1 MSHSLRFSFG
11 PFSLDVEGADLRKG
25 DERVAIRPKCFDLL
39 VYLIENAGRVVSKEE
54 LLDKIWSDVV
64 VNDATLNRTVTEL
77 RSVLGDDAD
86 DPKYVE
92 TVSRKGYKFIGE
104 VSGVPREAADMSV
117 EFVLVYND
125 REFPLHA
132 GEQLIGRGY
141 EVAIPLYGSATSRH
155 HARLVVGNGTVT
167 LQDLGS
173 RNGTFVNG
181 NRVVGS
187 IELRS
192 GDEIRIG
199 ADSLVLWSRTSPT
212 ASL

>member
-1 MSHSLRFSFG
+1 MKTPGSFSFG
-11 PFSLDVEGADLRKG
+11 PFTLDVEGAELRKG
-25 DERVAIRPKCFDLL
+25 NDKVPVRPKCFDLL
-39 VYLIENAGRVVSKEE
+39 VYLIENAGRVISKEE

-64 VNDATLNRTVTEL
+64 INDATLNRTVTEL
-77 RSVLGDDAD
+77 RAALGDDAD
-86 DPKYVE
+86 DPKYIE

-104 VSGVPREAADMSV
+104 VSGAPREAADPSV
-117 EFVLVYND
+117 EFVLIYND

-132 GEQLIGRGY
+132 GEQLIGRGH

-155 HARLVVGNGTVT
+155 HARIVVASGTIT

-173 RNGTFVNG
+173 RNGTYVNG
-181 NRVVGS
+181 NRVAGS

-199 ADSLVLWSRTSPT
+199 TDSLVLWSRTSPT